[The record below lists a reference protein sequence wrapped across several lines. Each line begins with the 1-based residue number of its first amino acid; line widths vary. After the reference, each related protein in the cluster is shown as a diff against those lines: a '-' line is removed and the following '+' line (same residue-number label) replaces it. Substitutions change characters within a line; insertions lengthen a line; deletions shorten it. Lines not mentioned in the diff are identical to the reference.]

1 MKLLKIIIGLILLV
15 ILQKFIGS
23 KIRKLILKIKHD
35 ILIYKNND

>member
-15 ILQKFIGS
+15 ILQKFISS